1 MMHRNI
7 WVILI
12 NSSFLYLVS
21 RKLIVML
28 KLPGGEPFFCRG
40 AKHRLGLIDTFQLH
54 KLSIHGSHACMR
66 LPFCS
71 APSFLLNK
79 FFDQV
84 IIEYGL
90 RASW

>member
-28 KLPGGEPFFCRG
+28 KLPGGEPFF
-40 AKHRLGLIDTFQLH
+40 AVGLNTD
-54 KLSIHGSHACMR
+54 
-66 LPFCS
+66 
-71 APSFLLNK
+71 
-79 FFDQV
+79 
-84 IIEYGL
+84 
-90 RASW
+90 